1 VDHMSHSQPHAAAH
15 PGGQDD
21 PPGPHGMAIIGE
33 QAVYLSHLPMFMV
46 PHDWQVLLEVE
57 LEGRANPQEVY
68 FEDRKAHPQQ
78 RLYTFDPIPFV
89 LPQLFPDGE
98 QPARLDSFDGTLYR
112 AHFERDAT
120 DPEAIAE
127 GVTARVRNVIYR
139 HRFQA
144 DEELDELRYLLFGRG
159 SELFLAHL
167 ITRPPDFDH
176 LLSVS
181 LAEQPFSDEELAKGI
196 VVKLG
201 DRPNTIPA
209 RISPEADKELP
220 AVAEVDGRDQPVELR
235 PEVEYYFETG
245 DLRR

>member
-1 VDHMSHSQPHAAAH
+1 MDHMSHSQPHAAAH
-15 PGGQDD
+15 PGGHAD
-21 PPGPHGMAIIGE
+21 PPGPHGMAVIGQ

-57 LEGRANPQEVY
+57 LQGRADPQQAY
-68 FEDRKAHPQQ
+68 FEDREAHPEQ
-78 RLYTFDPIPFV
+78 RLYTFNPIPFV
-89 LPQLFPDGE
+89 LPELFPDGE
-98 QPARLDSFDGTLYR
+98 QPAPLDSFDGTLFR

-120 DPEAIAE
+120 NPEPIADA
-127 GVTARVRNVIYR
+127 TARVRNVIYR
-139 HRFQA
+139 HRFQP
-144 DEELDELRYLLFGRG
+144 DEELDELRYLLFGKG
-159 SELFLAHL
+159 PELFLAHL

-181 LAEQPFSDEELAKGI
+181 LAEQPFSDEELGKGI

-235 PEVEYYFETG
+235 PEVEFYFETG

>member
-1 VDHMSHSQPHAAAH
+1 
-15 PGGQDD
+15 
-21 PPGPHGMAIIGE
+21 MAVIGE

-46 PHDWQVLLEVE
+46 PHDWQCLLEVE
-57 LEGRANPQEVY
+57 LQGRADPQQVY
-68 FEDRKAHPQQ
+68 FDDRKAHPQQ
-78 RLYTFDPIPFV
+78 RLYTFNPVPFV
-89 LPQLFPDGE
+89 LPELFPDGDE
-98 QPARLDSFDGTLYR
+98 PARLDSFDGTLFR

-120 DPEAIAE
+120 NPEPIADA
-127 GVTARVRNVIYR
+127 TARVRNVIYR
-139 HRFQA
+139 HRFQP

-201 DRPNTIPA
+201 DRPNTIAA
-209 RISPEADKELP
+209 RIKPEADKELP